1 MAGYREEMSES
12 QAQGSE
18 IVKKI
23 NYAETNAQWER
34 ARINGPQQLLS
45 AKQTAPMTKC

>member
-23 NYAETNAQWER
+23 NYAETNAQGEGLESMDL
-34 ARINGPQQLLS
+34 NSCFLLS
-45 AKQTAPMTKC
+45 KLLQ